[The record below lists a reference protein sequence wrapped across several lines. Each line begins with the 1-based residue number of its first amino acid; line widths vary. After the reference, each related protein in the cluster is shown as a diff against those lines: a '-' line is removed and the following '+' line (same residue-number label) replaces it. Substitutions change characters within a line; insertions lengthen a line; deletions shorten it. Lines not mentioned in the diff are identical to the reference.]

1 MLELFNAGF
10 LIISEGGPAEA
21 AEGERRMEGA
31 VLIVED
37 EKDIRELID
46 YNLRKQG
53 FRTETARDG
62 AEALRKIRDGKAGLI
77 ILDLMLPEIDGME
90 LCKLIKSDPEQAVR
104 RLPVVMLTARSE
116 EIDKVLGL
124 ELGADD
130 YITKPFSTREL
141 VARVKAVLRRYGAGA
156 AGESGGKI
164 IKADELVIDEEKY
177 TVTKRGR
184 QLDLSAV
191 EFKLFLY
198 LVRRPGRIMSRD
210 FLLDAVWGNESYV
223 EPRTVDVHIRRLR
236 EKLEDDPSEPRYI
249 LTKRGVGYYFAEKKD
264 NP

>member
-1 MLELFNAGF
+1 
-10 LIISEGGPAEA
+10 
-21 AEGERRMEGA
+21 MENT

-37 EKDIRELID
+37 EKDIRELMD

-62 AEALRKIRDGKAGLI
+62 KEALMKIRGGKAGLV

-90 LCKLIKSDPEQAVR
+90 LCRLIKSDPDEAVR
-104 RLPVVMLTARSE
+104 RLPVIMLTARSE

-124 ELGADD
+124 EMGADD

-141 VARVKAVLRRYGAGA
+141 VARVRAVMRRYEAVQGTDA
-156 AGESGGKI
+156 AGGKI
-164 IKADELVIDEEKY
+164 IKADDLAIDPDKY
-177 TVTKRGR
+177 TVMKRGR
-184 QLDLSAV
+184 HLDLSAM

-236 EKLEDDPSEPRYI
+236 EKIEDDPSDPRYI
-249 LTKRGVGYYFAEKKD
+249 LTKRGVGYYFAENKAGS
-264 NP
+264 